1 MGKSILRASCATVT
15 AFVLV
20 ACTTTN
26 PYTGEEQTSKATT
39 GAAIGAATGAV
50 AGLITGDHSA
60 KRAVIGAGIG
70 ALAGGSA
77 GAYMDKQEA
86 ELRRKLRG
94 TGVSVTRQ
102 GDNITLNMPGN
113 VTFRTDSADLNA
125 RFFEVLDS
133 VALVLEEYNKSVV
146 HVNGFTDSTGPSD
159 YNQSLSQ
166 RRASAVASYLRS
178 RGIQPQRLVTRG
190 FGERHPVASNET
202 AAGRAQNRRV
212 ELTLEPLTRS

>member
-1 MGKSILRASCATVT
+1 MGKSILRASGAAVT
-15 AFVLV
+15 AFALV

-26 PYTGEEQTSKATT
+26 PYTGEEQTSKATA

-50 AGLITGDHSA
+50 AGLLTGDHSA

-133 VALVLEEYNKSVV
+133 VALVLEEYNKTVV
-146 HVNGFTDSTGPSD
+146 HVNGFTDSTGPAD

-202 AAGRAQNRRV
+202 AAGRSQNRRV

>member
-1 MGKSILRASCATVT
+1 MRKQIVRASCVGLT
-15 AFVLV
+15 AFTLV

-50 AGLITGDHSA
+50 AGLLTGDHSA

-86 ELRRKLRG
+86 ELRRKLQG
-94 TGVSVTRQ
+94 TGVSVSRQ

-113 VTFRTDSADLNA
+113 VTFQTDSADLNA

-133 VALVLEEYNKSVV
+133 VALVLEEYDKTIV
-146 HVNGFTDSTGPSD
+146 HVNGFTDSTGPAD
-159 YNQSLSQ
+159 YNQALSE
-166 RRASAVASYLRS
+166 RRASSVASYLRS
-178 RGIQPQRLVTRG
+178 QGIQPQRLMTRG
-190 FGERHPVASNET
+190 FGERHPVASNDT
-202 AAGRAQNRRV
+202 AAGREQNRRV
-212 ELTLEPLTRS
+212 EITLEPVTRS